1 MRLSAGVH
9 ETGST
14 PLRRRAHETSLK
26 ENSYWMRELERSYKF
41 GDDPKLILDETMLD
55 SVTSDRV
62 RAAAKK
68 YLPSTQYI
76 LGELRPAT
84 ASSP

>member
-1 MRLSAGVH
+1 
-9 ETGST
+9 
-14 PLRRRAHETSLK
+14 
-26 ENSYWMRELERSYKF
+26 
-41 GDDPKLILDETMLD
+41 
-55 SVTSDRV
+55 V